1 MCAPCARVLCPGAA
15 CVNRPL
21 FGCRWWRRGGEG
33 RARPQTLSPPPST
46 RRHPPS
52 RQRECC
58 QRVLT
63 RPPPAR
69 AAPPRVPSVVRRH
82 GPTFL
87 GRRRLGRARLERG
100 QAPRAVHEADR
111 EHGDAQ
117 DLQAGGGVLGVGDG
131 RTSPPQGRGAGHPAR
146 CAAAQRGPGSGRTR
160 AAAIGA
166 PSGAPAARRRQAPPA
181 PRVSLPG
188 CGVTF
193 PIAQRRERAT
203 IKRRERCG
211 RAPLRQRALP
221 PFTRPLTDAN
231 VDPPE

>member
-1 MCAPCARVLCPGAA
+1 VRLARAFSALVLLVSPAPSVAV
-15 CVNRPL
+15 V
-21 FGCRWWRRGGEG
+21 GGGGGGVG

-117 DLQAGGGVLGVGDG
+117 DLQAGGRGGG
-131 RTSPPQGRGAGHPAR
+131 RRGRALQPSPGPWCWAPCAMRGGPARPGRRANAGGRDRGAERRAR
-146 CAAAQRGPGSGRTR
+146 
-160 AAAIGA
+160 GA
-166 PSGAPAARRRQAPPA
+166 APAGAARA
-181 PRVSLPG
+181 PRLAPAMWRDVSD
-188 CGVTF
+188 
-193 PIAQRRERAT
+193 RA
-203 IKRRERCG
+203 EA
-211 RAPLRQRALP
+211 RAGHDQA
-221 PFTRPLTDAN
+221 A
-231 VDPPE
+231 